1 MVSCCFRNRQHD
13 KTEKEFVC
21 QKLKL
26 LAQTEFREK
35 LDKHLYQ
42 MVGMICMMFMQL
54 SCTFGCICWDL
65 NNFIAPLTCDYDI
78 QDSLSL
84 LGDIVGSCVRPS
96 APEQDVWKVM
106 IDKMIQLKK
115 DTQEDN

>member
-1 MVSCCFRNRQHD
+1 MPKAETTRTNRVQGE
-13 KTEKEFVC
+13 TR
-21 QKLKL
+21 
-26 LAQTEFREK
+26 QTP
-35 LDKHLYQ
+35 LSDGGHYTL
-42 MVGMICMMFMQL
+42 ICMMFMQL

-65 NNFIAPLTCDYDI
+65 NDFIAPLPCDYDI